1 MSITSPS
8 ARPSPIAGRVG
19 IRDFTFEACSGFTQV
34 TARPVAQPPKAA
46 FVTRLRPSQLPSQT
60 ARHLPDLSTI
70 IWVDSSSI
78 GYPCLFGAHQLSG
91 DKLPS
96 LPMALQIGL
105 FGHGGAPFD
114 TRPIPASHAGGAG
127 ARPDRTIPLADV
139 RRSLFHG
146 TGSAG
151 TPHDKKADNS

>member
-1 MSITSPS
+1 PNRSS
-8 ARPSPIAGRVG
+8 ATRPIDNSLG
-19 IRDFTFEACSGFTQV
+19 GF
-34 TARPVAQPPKAA
+34 
-46 FVTRLRPSQLPSQT
+46 FL
-60 ARHLPDLSTI
+60 HWLSVPFRGTPA
-70 IWVDSSSI
+70 IW
-78 GYPCLFGAHQLSG
+78 

-114 TRPIPASHAGGAG
+114 TRPIPASHPGGAG
-127 ARPDRTIPLADV
+127 ARPDPTIPLADV